1 MDKIKRTE
9 LFVAISTL
17 NKAEELL
24 KKAEIGK
31 IRLSGKGTSTDNLIS
46 AFRDA
51 MNILSVKKLTLEIP
65 EDVLAY
71 YESNKFWSD
80 SKDEPKDEPKPVE
93 KKERTFNLDQ
103 PAGLCNFM
111 IQESKWT
118 LAQIFDKVSKMA
130 LSQGKKSFTK
140 SKSEIKGHFNWL
152 RKQWGWTITE
162 QKNGIIKTKI

>member
-71 YESNKFWSD
+71 YESNKFWAD
-80 SKDEPKDEPKPVE
+80 SKDEPKDEPKDDPKPAE
-93 KKERTFNLDQ
+93 KKLRIFNLEQ

-111 IQESKWT
+111 IQES
-118 LAQIFDKVSKMA
+118 
-130 LSQGKKSFTK
+130 
-140 SKSEIKGHFNWL
+140 
-152 RKQWGWTITE
+152 
-162 QKNGIIKTKI
+162 

>member
-1 MDKIKRTE
+1 M
-9 LFVAISTL
+9 
-17 NKAEELL
+17 
-24 KKAEIGK
+24 
-31 IRLSGKGTSTDNLIS
+31 RLYGKGTSTDNLIS

-71 YESNKFWSD
+71 YESNKFWAD
-80 SKDEPKDEPKPVE
+80 SKDEPKDEPKDDPKPAE
-93 KKERTFNLDQ
+93 KKLRIFNLEQ

-118 LAQIFDKVSKMA
+118 LDQIFDKVSKMA

-152 RKQWGWTITE
+152 KKQWGWTITE